1 MDVRFRSLLGSGN
14 HANVLTATTGF
25 ESTKVA
31 LKKGEGAS
39 PFALDKDLS
48 WMSHLVDG
56 RHPIT
61 RPGAHFEISAI
72 GGHADIVPAA
82 FIFIARVVG
91 DDVLAVNLRADLLD
105 RFF

>member
-14 HANVLTATTGF
+14 HANLLTATTGF

-48 WMSHLVDG
+48 WMPHLC
-56 RHPIT
+56 
-61 RPGAHFEISAI
+61 
-72 GGHADIVPAA
+72 
-82 FIFIARVVG
+82 
-91 DDVLAVNLRADLLD
+91 RADVFVEPVERALPGQRRRRLVVAFRRRITMEAMNRAGID
-105 RFF
+105 IAFVR